1 MKNNEMMNIIFK
13 TTYKCDNLI
22 FFPLQYLIEN
32 ITNSQLFFSFY
43 LHERCFGLSCLF
55 PNEHQIE
62 NLYKNHINFNKVK
75 HLKINL
81 FKKKNEIQIS

>member
-1 MKNNEMMNIIFK
+1 MNGVKHRTKKKKKKRRGMKNNEMMNIIFK

-55 PNEHQIE
+55 PNEHQI
-62 NLYKNHINFNKVK
+62 
-75 HLKINL
+75 
-81 FKKKNEIQIS
+81 